1 MHILVQESFAFGI
14 SNINPTMT
22 VPYGVS
28 PAAVTPPIIGNYTNM
43 MFQVQQNSSAL
54 PRSAQLHFDGTEGL
68 GNTMDQS

>member
-1 MHILVQESFAFGI
+1 MHILVWESFAFGV

-28 PAAVTPPIIGNYTNM
+28 SAVVTPPNIGNYTNM

-54 PRSAQLHFDGTEGL
+54 PRSAQLHFDGTRGL
-68 GNTMDQS
+68 GNTMDKS